1 MPTPPSPTASPF
13 STATSPWRVC
23 PACHPLYTGCYP
35 RTHRSPWLPAML
47 SHPSSD
53 NADKVLK
60 ATLAA
65 RQWEAGSR
73 MRMRESVR
81 TAWRSTSGG
90 RRVRRGEGRRGPSAG
105 GCCGGYL
112 RWGRRPSS
120 STLPWLAA
128 EEGGFWGFRSFVTP
142 LLVMSEKMWFGST
155 TTMGQKYP
163 WKKYLDENCF
173 TNVRNGGNGIVANT
187 HGLRVAL

>member
-35 RTHRSPWLPAML
+35 RTHRSPWLPAMP

-65 RQWEAGSR
+65 RDGGRQGRGWGCGRVFDDGARPGGRKARRRSR
-73 MRMRESVR
+73 GQAVDVRRLSSVR
-81 TAWRSTSGG
+81 AHC
-90 RRVRRGEGRRGPSAG
+90 PCNA
-105 GCCGGYL
+105 
-112 RWGRRPSS
+112 
-120 STLPWLAA
+120 PWLAS

-187 HGLRVAL
+187 HGLRVALYRIPF